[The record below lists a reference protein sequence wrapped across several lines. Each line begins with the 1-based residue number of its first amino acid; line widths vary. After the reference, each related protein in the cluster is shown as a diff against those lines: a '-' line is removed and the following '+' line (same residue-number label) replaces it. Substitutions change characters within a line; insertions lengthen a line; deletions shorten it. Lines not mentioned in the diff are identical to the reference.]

1 MIAIKKKNNNRIIC
15 MFRLDLSCKEVVIT
29 ITRVEKCYKLTRVI
43 DTDVYEQYYP
53 RLSQAYDVMMKMIED
68 LK

>member
-1 MIAIKKKNNNRIIC
+1 MSAIKKNNNRIIC

-43 DTDVYEQYYP
+43 DTDVYEQYYA
-53 RLSQAYDVMMKMIED
+53 RLAQAYNVMVKMIDE
-68 LK
+68 LR

>member
-1 MIAIKKKNNNRIIC
+1 MSAIKKNNNRIIC

-29 ITRVEKCYKLTRVI
+29 ITRVDNCYKLIRVI
-43 DTDVYEQYYP
+43 DTDVYEQYYA